1 MDKMKIGLVV
11 FNVICLAFFV
21 FVVVWS
27 ITNWSTIKSSFD
39 GTKLYTQSALDDAY
53 KQGLGDKEKYEQR
66 INDYKTQIET
76 LNKSIKELTDEN
88 TILKNNNKDYA
99 KLIEELQA
107 KVKELQNKVKYYEEL
122 LSAYENVN
130 KLIATFM
137 YDDEVYLVQ
146 LYDSG
151 NKIAIEAPQSTTYKV
166 FNGWKVNDEFV
177 DLDTYTITN
186 NTTFV
191 ADITYKYDVT
201 FMVDNNVY
209 VNQIIVK
216 GENPTYPTQ
225 PTKSG
230 YKFKGWSLNGVDT
243 VYSLFDI
250 KVTENIT
257 ITALFVKT
265 LENSTWAE
273 IAEISASGQA
283 EKVFAVGDEKTIKLS
298 TGEEITFCIMGFN
311 HDDLSDGS
319 GKAGITLGMKHLLH
333 YRYEM
338 NHLGA
343 SNAGGWNSSL
353 MRTQRM
359 VELFSQLPEDLQEIV
374 KAVNKKSSA
383 GSQSSEIITSS
394 DKLWLFSYTEITGS
408 TEAVYADEGTQ
419 YAYYKRGNSTI
430 KRLDNGAGDRSSWLT
445 RSAVLS
451 GNTSFETIDFMYVS
465 DVTSYKYGVCFGMCI

>member
-1 MDKMKIGLVV
+1 MNKATIALSVITSAIV
-11 FNVICLAFFV
+11 IAVIC
-21 FVVVWS
+21 VVAL
-27 ITNWSTIKSSFD
+27 NWSAIKTMLA
-39 GTKLYTQSALDDAY
+39 GGKLYTIDDINTAY
-53 KQGLGDKEKYEQR
+53 EEGKQ
-66 INDYKTQIET
+66 
-76 LNKSIKELTDEN
+76 
-88 TILKNNNKDYA
+88 DYA
-99 KLIEELQA
+99 KINAKYDELLKEYQEKSMQVIELTEKVTTLENENKQIPELKKQIEELQA

-146 LYDSG
+146 LYESG
-151 NKIAIEAPQSTTYKV
+151 SKVSIQAPQSTTYKV
-166 FNGWKVNDEFV
+166 FNGWKVNDEIV
-177 DLDTYTITN
+177 DLETYTITD

-216 GENPTYPTQ
+216 GGNPTYPTQ

-250 KVTENIT
+250 KVTGNIT

-283 EKVFAVGDEKTIKLS
+283 EKVFDIGDEKTIKLS
-298 TGEEITFCIMGFN
+298 TGEELTFCIMGFN
-311 HDDLSDGS
+311 HDELSDGS
-319 GKAGITLGMKHLLH
+319 GKAGITLGMKNL
-333 YRYEM
+333 YYYTYAM
-338 NHLGA
+338 NNGV
-343 SNAGGWNSSL
+343 SNVGGWNASI

-359 VELFSQLPEDLQEIV
+359 NELFSLLPEDLQKII
-374 KAVNKKSSA
+374 KTVNKKSSA
-383 GSQSSEIITSS
+383 GNQSSEIITTT
-394 DKLWLFSYTEITGS
+394 DKLWLFSLVEVTG
-408 TEAVYADEGTQ
+408 TTDAVYVDEGTQ

-430 KRLDNGAGDRSSWLT
+430 KYLNNGSGVRSNWAT
-445 RSAVLS
+445 RSATTSNNIGFEKIDLLS
-451 GNTSFETIDFMYVS
+451 GDLTSNRN
-465 DVTSYKYGVCFGMCI
+465 GVCFGMCI

>member
-1 MDKMKIGLVV
+1 
-11 FNVICLAFFV
+11 
-21 FVVVWS
+21 
-27 ITNWSTIKSSFD
+27 
-39 GTKLYTQSALDDAY
+39 
-53 KQGLGDKEKYEQR
+53 
-66 INDYKTQIET
+66 
-76 LNKSIKELTDEN
+76 
-88 TILKNNNKDYA
+88 
-99 KLIEELQA
+99 
-107 KVKELQNKVKYYEEL
+107 
-122 LSAYENVN
+122 
-130 KLIATFM
+130 
-137 YDDEVYLVQ
+137 
-146 LYDSG
+146 
-151 NKIAIEAPQSTTYKV
+151 
-166 FNGWKVNDEFV
+166 
-177 DLDTYTITN
+177 
-186 NTTFV
+186 
-191 ADITYKYDVT
+191 
-201 FMVDNNVY
+201 
-209 VNQIIVK
+209 
-216 GENPTYPTQ
+216 
-225 PTKSG
+225 
-230 YKFKGWSLNGVDT
+230 
-243 VYSLFDI
+243 
-250 KVTENIT
+250 
-257 ITALFVKT
+257 
-265 LENSTWAE
+265 
-273 IAEISASGQA
+273 
-283 EKVFAVGDEKTIKLS
+283 
-298 TGEEITFCIMGFN
+298 MGFN

-343 SNAGGWNSSL
+343 SNAGGRDSSL